1 MKQQTLKAPITF
13 SGKGLHTGHQVT
25 MTVKPA
31 PADSGIIFRRI
42 DLEGAP
48 SVPALCD
55 YVTDTSR
62 GTTIEQGAARVS
74 TIEHIIS
81 ALWTLGVDNAEI
93 DINAPETPIMD
104 GSAREYAAAINETGL
119 EEQEAERRYF
129 QVTEKMVY
137 TIPEKGVAIILYPDD
152 EFSVSLHVDYNSK
165 VIGNQYATFNP
176 GDNYTEKISPC
187 RTFVFL
193 HELEPLMKMNLIKG
207 GDLDNAIVVVENP
220 VTDEQLEHLKMIFNK
235 QDIRITGGYLNN
247 LELRFSN
254 ELARH
259 KLLDLLGDFALLGR
273 RIKGR
278 VWATRPG
285 HFANTEFMKQ
295 VKHSIRKGGEKPRF
309 KYDCRR
315 PAIFDIN
322 AIRKL
327 LPHRPP
333 FLLVDRI
340 FHFDQHSIAGIKNV
354 TMNEPFFVGHFPEE
368 PVMPGVLIVEAM
380 AQCSGIMVLAGVD
393 DPESYSTYFMKI
405 DGVKFKRKVVP
416 GDTLQF
422 EINLLEPIRRGV
434 ALCEGKAFVGDQL
447 ACEAVMMAQIV
458 KNKK

>member
-193 HELEPLMKMNLIKG
+193 HELEPLMKMNLIH
-207 GDLDNAIVVVENP
+207 
-220 VTDEQLEHLKMIFNK
+220 T
-235 QDIRITGGYLNN
+235 
-247 LELRFSN
+247 
-254 ELARH
+254 
-259 KLLDLLGDFALLGR
+259 
-273 RIKGR
+273 
-278 VWATRPG
+278 
-285 HFANTEFMKQ
+285 
-295 VKHSIRKGGEKPRF
+295 
-309 KYDCRR
+309 
-315 PAIFDIN
+315 
-322 AIRKL
+322 
-327 LPHRPP
+327 
-333 FLLVDRI
+333 
-340 FHFDQHSIAGIKNV
+340 
-354 TMNEPFFVGHFPEE
+354 
-368 PVMPGVLIVEAM
+368 
-380 AQCSGIMVLAGVD
+380 
-393 DPESYSTYFMKI
+393 
-405 DGVKFKRKVVP
+405 
-416 GDTLQF
+416 
-422 EINLLEPIRRGV
+422 
-434 ALCEGKAFVGDQL
+434 
-447 ACEAVMMAQIV
+447 
-458 KNKK
+458 